1 MRRVICSC
9 LGAMLIYFGV
19 MTMPS
24 FAGQSVDIADM
35 ENTGDVTVS
44 IGEGAPVESPELDT
58 GGRLSTAPL
67 DIAARIT
74 GAAIPWISI
83 GHARLLN
90 RQGQRSGGRA
100 PSILT

>member
-35 ENTGDVTVS
+35 ENTGDVTVRYWGGGS
-44 IGEGAPVESPELDT
+44 RREPRVGHGREAKHGAS
-58 GGRLSTAPL
+58 
-67 DIAARIT
+67 
-74 GAAIPWISI
+74 
-83 GHARLLN
+83 
-90 RQGQRSGGRA
+90 
-100 PSILT
+100 

>member
-35 ENTGDVTVS
+35 ENTGDVTVRYW
-44 IGEGAPVESPELDT
+44 
-58 GGRLSTAPL
+58 GGGSRRTISNPLACGVGSGNSTQVVLP
-67 DIAARIT
+67 
-74 GAAIPWISI
+74 PCC
-83 GHARLLN
+83 H
-90 RQGQRSGGRA
+90 RA
-100 PSILT
+100 PGQVIVK